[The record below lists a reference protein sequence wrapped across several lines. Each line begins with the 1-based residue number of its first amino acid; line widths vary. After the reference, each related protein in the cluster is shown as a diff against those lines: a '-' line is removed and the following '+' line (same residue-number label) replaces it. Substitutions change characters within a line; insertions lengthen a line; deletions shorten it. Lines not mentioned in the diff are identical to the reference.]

1 MHKSVQLVNNSIPGQ
16 EHLGSLN
23 KALHITLD
31 YSAKNEHQFNATVV
45 LSPTLYPIW
54 VFFWVKGL
62 REMESMSAYDIY
74 TGTYNNLRKHSTCC

>member
-31 YSAKNEHQFNATVV
+31 YSAKRWTPV
-45 LSPTLYPIW
+45 
-54 VFFWVKGL
+54 
-62 REMESMSAYDIY
+62 
-74 TGTYNNLRKHSTCC
+74 